1 MSREIVSFRLAP
13 ETKRQFFSKLALR
26 GQKAQDFLEQTVQN
40 FIKEPPMESRIYA
53 YCPRCEVVVYREPG
67 KLHGDGLQD
76 TEDFP
81 VWLFWSFAN
90 EYENDPDTLSQVRC
104 DCNE

>member
-26 GQKAQDFLEQTVQN
+26 GRKAQDFFEQIVQR
-40 FIKEPPMESRIYA
+40 FIKEDSMESRIYA
-53 YCPRCEVVVYREPG
+53 YCPVCEVVVYRDPG
-67 KLHGDGLQD
+67 KRHGDGLQD

-81 VWLFWSFAN
+81 VWLFWSWAN
-90 EYENDPDTLSQVRC
+90 EYEGDIDALPQTRC
-104 DCNE
+104 DCND